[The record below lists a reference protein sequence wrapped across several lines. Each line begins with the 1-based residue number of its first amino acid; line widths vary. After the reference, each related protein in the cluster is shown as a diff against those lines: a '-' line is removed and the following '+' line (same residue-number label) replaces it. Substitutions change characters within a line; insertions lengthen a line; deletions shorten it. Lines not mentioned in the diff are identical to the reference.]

1 MVLQPTPSAEATPLA
16 FLDAMAELARGV
28 ALVTCSVD
36 GRTWGTTVTSFTSV
50 AVDPP
55 TVLVALQ
62 TDGRA
67 ARAIA
72 ADGRYG
78 VVLLSAHQLELA
90 RAAAQPGAAKFLD
103 ERRLRGALARF
114 ECDVV
119 STAVIGETTVFYGE
133 VRAAHAGRGRPL
145 LHHRRRY
152 TWPSS

>member
-1 MVLQPTPSAEATPLA
+1 MVLQPTPTGEATQRE

-50 AVDPP
+50 SVEPP
-55 TVLVALQ
+55 TVLVALRSE
-62 TDGRA
+62 GRA

-78 VVLLSAHQLELA
+78 VVLLADHQLALA
-90 RAAAQPGAAKFLD
+90 RSAALPGAAKFVD
-103 ERRLRGALARF
+103 ERRLRGALAGF
-114 ECDVV
+114 DCDVV
-119 STAVIGETTVFYGE
+119 ATAVVGETTIFYGE
-133 VRAAHAGRGRPL
+133 VRAASADHGRPL

>member
-1 MVLQPTPSAEATPLA
+1 
-16 FLDAMAELARGV
+16 MAELARGV

-50 AVDPP
+50 AAEPP
-55 TVLVALQ
+55 TVLVALRS
-62 TDGRA
+62 DGRA

-78 VVLLSAHQLELA
+78 VVLLSARQLELA
-90 RAAAQPGAAKFLD
+90 RAAATPGAAKFVH
-103 ERRLRGALARF
+103 ERQLRGALARF
-114 ECDVV
+114 ECEVV
-119 STAVIGETTVFYGE
+119 ATAVLGETTVFYGE
-133 VRAAHAGRGRPL
+133 VRDARGGGGRPL